1 MDEFVEATAQQK
13 FVFMLHD
20 RLVELEKRV
29 ADMEPDPLD
38 PRIEIAERPRRH
50 PFAKLELDARMDHS
64 AWLESAVERLGRR
77 FGTRVS
83 AVACQG
89 WSLRA
94 EKYVVEA
101 VFEADAALDHR
112 EVGRAC
118 LETASAFG
126 EVRAV
131 RIQGVTNVAWFMES
145 IASTDDEAR
154 HAAYDGNA
162 SARTGATT
170 RTAASDR
177 AGAAPHPSWYRLN
190 GWLASV
196 TEDADVEHLR
206 AFDAQS
212 AATALYRASAR
223 PLER

>member
-83 AVACQG
+83 AAACQG

-94 EKYVVEA
+94 ERYVVEA

-145 IASTDDEAR
+145 IASTDDEAG
-154 HAAYDGNA
+154 HATYENGSVTAPAAG
-162 SARTGATT
+162 GAP
-170 RTAASDR
+170 
-177 AGAAPHPSWYRLN
+177 GVAPHPSWYRLN